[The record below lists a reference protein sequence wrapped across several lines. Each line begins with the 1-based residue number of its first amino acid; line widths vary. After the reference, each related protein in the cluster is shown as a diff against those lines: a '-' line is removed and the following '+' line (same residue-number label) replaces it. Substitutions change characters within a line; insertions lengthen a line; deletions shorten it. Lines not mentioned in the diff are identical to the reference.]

1 MKQELKNILFK
12 AIVSVFFS
20 ANQFLFSQVKNSTKQ
35 NVVVFLVDD
44 LGSGEVACYGS
55 KFHETPNIDALAKN
69 GIKFTKAYSG
79 ATLCSPS
86 RAAFLTGRSP
96 ARLHLTDWI
105 PGQKQINRR
114 TLTPDWQTFIDK
126 DRLLLP
132 EAMKQNGYST
142 AFFGKWHLVPR
153 PTPID
158 MELNDLV
165 KLKSISKMYD
175 EHMPE
180 KNGFDENYGGDHSP
194 NQGGRFLYPK
204 FRDFPGLAGKGTTDD
219 CLTDIL
225 TDCAVDYLD
234 RKKDEP
240 FFLYMSYYTVHTPI
254 TGKPD
259 YVKKYQKKLADNP
272 NRDYYMKNPRKAA
285 MMLSL
290 DESVGR
296 IVAKL
301 KQIGQLDNTLII
313 FTGDNGSQG
322 NEFVPNYRGNKG
334 TAYEGGV
341 RVPLIISGPG
351 INKGIISN
359 EPTIAMDFYPTILE
373 SIGLETMPDEH
384 LDGISIVPALKSNAK
399 LPKRNFYW
407 HYPHYDETT
416 PYSSILS
423 GDWKLIKYLD
433 DNSLELYNLALDPME
448 SLNLIDSYPE
458 KREEMVNLLNK
469 ELNSVNAQPAILNPN
484 FDPNKFSGGIRE
496 YRRVKG
502 RS

>member
-1 MKQELKNILFK
+1 MKLQYLLLTFTLLFLNCNHNK
-12 AIVSVFFS
+12 SKT
-20 ANQFLFSQVKNSTKQ
+20 NSQ
-35 NVVVFLVDD
+35 
-44 LGSGEVACYGS
+44 
-55 KFHETPNIDALAKN
+55 PNIILIITDDQGYGDIGAHGN
-69 GIKFTKAYSG
+69 PWIKTPELDKLHDESVRLIDFHTG
-79 ATLCSPS
+79 TTCTPT
-86 RAAFLTGRSP
+86 RAGLLTGRNCNETGAWHTVGGRSLL
-96 ARLHLTDWI
+96 RLDEVTIADVLKT
-105 PGQKQINRR
+105 
-114 TLTPDWQTFIDK
+114 
-126 DRLLLP
+126 
-132 EAMKQNGYST
+132 NGYET
-142 AFFGKWHLVPR
+142 AIFGKWHLVPR

-158 MELNDLV
+158 LELNDPLRLE
-165 KLKSISKMYD
+165 KISEMYD

-180 KNGFDENYGGDHSP
+180 NNGFDENYGGDHSP

-204 FRDFPGLAGKGTTDD
+204 FRDFPGLAGKGTKDD

-285 MMLSL
+285 MMESL

-301 KQIGQLDNTLII
+301 EEIGQLDNTLII

-351 INKGIISN
+351 ISKGIVSN
-359 EPTIAMDFYPTILE
+359 EPTIAMDFFPTILE
-373 SIGLETMPDEH
+373 SLGLPTMPNEH
-384 LDGISIVPALKSNAK
+384 LDGISIVPLFKDNGK
-399 LPKRNFYW
+399 LPERNFYW

-433 DNSLELYNLALDPME
+433 DNSLELYNLASDPME
-448 SLNLIDSYPE
+448 SLNLIDSYPK
-458 KREEMVNLLNK
+458 KREEMVNLLDR

-484 FDPNKFSGGIRE
+484 FDPSKFSGGIRE

-502 RS
+502 RTYDPG